1 MTPAEVRAHFDEFT
15 PDDWATL
22 QALRDRFG
30 AKLRAVEQPGKQIG
44 VPPPWWQEKGNEND

>member
-1 MTPAEVRAHFDEFT
+1 MTPAEVRAHFDELT
-15 PDDWATL
+15 PEDWATL

-44 VPPPWWQEKGNEND
+44 VPPPWWQEECNEND